1 MSRKHIVCL
10 AILGILIMAL
20 SMFGCQGYKAPK
32 YKSPSDSGAAGN
44 AEEVDIDVSD
54 IGDETPAEEDDWWA
68 EPETPEEA
76 TGDEGNEATGNA
88 PVVEPAATVKSYK
101 PKAYEPAV
109 VDKGAAEEGNDFA
122 KSPYRQVVEDD
133 LPTLTVTEG
142 DLVKLNVKATD
153 ADGDTLQYTFT
164 APLNSEG
171 KWQTRAGDE
180 GAYYPEITVSDG
192 KTQVVKKVKIVVEPK
207 NNKPVLQFIP
217 NIDVSEGDTVT
228 LRPKATDAD
237 GDKLTFSYSGW
248 MTESSKVTG
257 YDDQGEHTVVV
268 SVTDGISTVSQEV
281 TVTVKDVNRA
291 PEVEIEF

>member
-20 SMFGCQGYKAPK
+20 SMFGCQGYEAPK
-32 YKSPSDSGAAGN
+32 YKSPDDSGDAAN
-44 AEEVDIDVSD
+44 PEEVNIDVSD
-54 IGDETPAEEDDWWA
+54 IGNETPAEEDNWWSDS
-68 EPETPEEA
+68 ET
-76 TGDEGNEATGNA
+76 TGGDEGNV
-88 PVVEPAATVKSYK
+88 PVVEPTATVKSYK

-109 VDKGAAEEGNDFA
+109 VDEGAAAEGDDFA

-180 GAYYPEITVSDG
+180 GAYYPEVTVSDG
-192 KTQVVKKVKIVVEPK
+192 KTEVVKTVKIVVEPK

-217 NIDVSEGDTVT
+217 NIEVNEGDTVS
-228 LRPKATDAD
+228 LRPTATDAD
-237 GDKLTFSYSGW
+237 GDKLTYSYSGW

-257 YDDQGEHTVVV
+257 YNDQGEHVVVV

-281 TVTVKDVNRA
+281 TVNVKDVNRA